1 MNRYIPEE
9 ELSKEELLNLL
20 YQGIDKVMVYKDN
33 LLEICW
39 KFQDVF
45 AELEGGEN
53 EGDGG
58 NEEDV
63 AGKKVV

>member
-1 MNRYIPEE
+1 MILGVQAKGIQR
-9 ELSKEELLNLL
+9 KEGVLNLM

-53 EGDGG
+53 EG

-63 AGKKVV
+63 AGKKAV